1 MPALTKAF
9 STISFST
16 ITFTPL
22 ADNAS
27 AAPDFELKFLL
38 PCFATVTPAPATT
51 KAVAVDILRVPI
63 PSPPVPTMS
72 IAPSGAFTLT
82 HFERMTEAAA
92 AYSITL
98 SCLVRI
104 AIKRPPICARVA
116 EPSNKISKASMAFS
130 WLNGPF
136 DASAINDLICSLIF

>member
-104 AIKRPPICARVA
+104 AIKRPPI
-116 EPSNKISKASMAFS
+116 
-130 WLNGPF
+130 
-136 DASAINDLICSLIF
+136 